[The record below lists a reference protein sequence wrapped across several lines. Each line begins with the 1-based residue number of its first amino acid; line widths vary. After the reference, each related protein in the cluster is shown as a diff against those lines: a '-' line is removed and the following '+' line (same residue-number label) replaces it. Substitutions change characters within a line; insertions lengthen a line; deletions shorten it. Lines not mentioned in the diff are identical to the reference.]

1 MTSVGRV
8 QFATFV
14 GGTRRLRVQKYND
27 EAAGVWANCNGDVYL
42 TGCTLETIGW
52 RCQLGSFSRRKQ
64 SGNLNRS
71 CFEWNLRFLSQLVRH
86 ARS

>member
-52 RCQLGSFSRRKQ
+52 RCKQ